1 MTEETL
7 IKFLSEESDKINY
20 EALQNSLD
28 FSIGLC
34 SWGEMKPDST
44 SKLLNPDL
52 PKFRIRVVGNRAR
65 QKSKRLILK
74 LHKGCSSNGSRST
87 SPNSEMSPNIKKDLY
102 EKEHFRR
109 RLASF
114 NTYRNEELP
123 MEYEDTQG
131 AVNVIRVHKSPNPR
145 RSRKPIKVFRLP
157 RVEQGEEE

>member
-1 MTEETL
+1 MTEENL
-7 IKFLSEESDKINY
+7 IKFLSEESDKISN
-20 EALQNSLD
+20 EALQSIPD
-28 FSIGLC
+28 FSIDLC
-34 SWGEMKPDST
+34 SWGEIKPDST
-44 SKLLNPDL
+44 NKLPNTEI
-52 PKFRIRVVGNRAR
+52 PKFRIRAVGSRVQ

-87 SPNSEMSPNIKKDLY
+87 SPNSEMSPNMKKDSC
-102 EKEHFRR
+102 EKEHFRK

-123 MEYEDTQG
+123 IDYQDTQSV
-131 AVNVIRVHKSPNPR
+131 VNAIRVHKSPNPR